1 MMWRTAACIVAVAVR
16 AAAAYGACDTT
27 DSCLRAIEHAQAD
40 TQTIDARFTQTKT
53 VSLLN
58 EPVISTGRFLFKRP
72 DCMRLEIESPRPATI
87 IINGRDI
94 SIPGISTSEQQQLS
108 TAPMAAMFVE
118 LGAMFSGSPAALRRH
133 FEVAAQSTDGSIDV
147 TLTPTLAEWQKLF
160 RTIRL
165 RFSEPDFVVSS
176 MRLDDALGDH
186 LEIAMRDVHRNAELP
201 ENAFQL
207 PSPSAK

>member
-1 MMWRTAACIVAVAVR
+1 MTLRSAACFAVVAARAV
-16 AAAAYGACDTT
+16 AAYGACDTT
-27 DSCLRAIEHAQAD
+27 DACLQTIEHAQAD

-58 EPVISTGRFLFKRP
+58 EPVISTGRFLFQRP
-72 DCMRLEIESPRPATI
+72 DRMRLEIETPRPATI
-87 IINGRDI
+87 VINGRDI
-94 SIPGISTSEQQQLS
+94 SIPGISASEQQQLS

-133 FEVAAQSTDGSIDV
+133 FEVAAQSTAGAIDV
-147 TLTPTLAEWQKLF
+147 TLTPTLPEWQKLF

-165 RFSEPDFVVSS
+165 RFSEPDLVVSS
-176 MRLDDALGDH
+176 MQLDDALGDH
-186 LEIAMRDVHRNAELP
+186 LEIVMRDVHRNAPLP

>member
-1 MMWRTAACIVAVAVR
+1 MMWRTAACIVAVAAR
-16 AAAAYGACDTT
+16 AAAAQAACDTT
-27 DSCLRAIEHAQAD
+27 DSCLQAIERAQAD

-72 DCMRLEIESPRPATI
+72 DRMRLEIESPRPATI

-94 SIPGISTSEQQQLS
+94 YVPGISASEQQQLS

-133 FEVAAQSTDGSIDV
+133 FYVAAQSTAGSIDV
-147 TLTPTLAEWQKLF
+147 TLTPTLPEWQKLF

-176 MRLDDALGDH
+176 MVLDDALGDH
-186 LEIAMRDVHRNAELP
+186 LEIVMRDVHRNAELP